1 MGTLAW
7 LRCRV
12 NRRKIA
18 LARGAGLLILAAS
31 ITGLAL
37 SAPDAKAQASVI
49 LAEVK
54 KTPQAAHV
62 ASESITKAEDALRRA
77 AQMRAS
83 GDQNH
88 GAMLEDAALEWAKGA
103 ELLAKTAD
111 REKRLAEL
119 QTKTTD
125 TEDKVFRAQA
135 LVEQTVA
142 RRARAEEALRKLDE
156 KAPAPAAAA
165 AAKPAAAKPAAAGPK
180 PAGQP
185 AAQPGAKP

>member
-1 MGTLAW
+1 
-7 LRCRV
+7 V

-18 LARGAGLLILAAS
+18 LAQGAGLLVLAAS
-31 ITGLAL
+31 FTGLAL
-37 SAPDAKAQASVI
+37 SAPDARAQATAL

-54 KTPQAAHV
+54 KTPQGARV
-62 ASESITKAEDALRRA
+62 ASESVTRAEDALRRA

-83 GDQNH
+83 GDQSH
-88 GAMLEDAALEWAKGA
+88 GAMLEDTALEWAKAA

-119 QTKTTD
+119 QAKTTD
-125 TEDKVFRAQA
+125 IEDKVFRTQA

-156 KAPAPAAAA
+156 RTPA
-165 AAKPAAAKPAAAGPK
+165 AAKPAAAKPAAAK
-180 PAGQP
+180 PA
-185 AAQPGAKP
+185 AAKPGAKP